1 MTHCGF
7 TIAFV
12 IILLNVPVLVTN
24 GYSIEVNGTEKVIC
38 YAWYYNDYTIFDIM
52 GQVGFLFK
60 LHFLSSSCN
69 NLYLRYIYICIR

>member
-1 MTHCGF
+1 MLTIRLRTWASLYFKDRRVTHCGF

-24 GYSIEVNGTEKVIC
+24 GYSIEVNGTEQIIC

-52 GQVGFLFK
+52 GQVGFY
-60 LHFLSSSCN
+60 C
-69 NLYLRYIYICIR
+69 